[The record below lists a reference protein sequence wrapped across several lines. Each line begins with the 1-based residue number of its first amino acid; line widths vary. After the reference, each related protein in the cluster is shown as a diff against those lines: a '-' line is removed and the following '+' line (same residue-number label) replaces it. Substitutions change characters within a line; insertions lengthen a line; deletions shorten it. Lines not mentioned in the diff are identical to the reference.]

1 MKQPL
6 ALTLLSL
13 AAAMTVVAQQPAP
26 AAPAAPMAQ
35 ATPAPRPATSPKA
48 MASTQVAGKW
58 AEVKPGAGPRYQDG
72 KWITVD
78 YSAPIL
84 RGRADIFGKGAE
96 YGKAVSS
103 GDPLWRAGANQTT
116 RLKTEVSLLI
126 GGKTLAA
133 GEYSLFVDLKEGAW
147 TLVISSQPAL
157 TKWDANEKK
166 ATWGAT
172 NYDPKFDVV
181 RVPMKMAKG
190 HLSMDQLTYSFVN
203 MTQQGGSLALA
214 WDTQGASVDFKV
226 AP

>member
-1 MKQPL
+1 MKPNLVLPLL
-6 ALTLLSL
+6 AL
-13 AAAMTVVAQQPAP
+13 AAMTVAAQQPAP
-26 AAPAAPMAQ
+26 AATAAPAATPA
-35 ATPAPRPATSPKA
+35 PAPRPAASPKA
-48 MASTQVAGKW
+48 QAATQVAGKW
-58 AEVKPGAGPRYQDG
+58 AEPKPGAAPRYQDG

-103 GDPLWRAGANQTT
+103 GDPVWRAGANQTT
-116 RLKTEVSLLI
+116 RFKTEVPLVI
-126 GGKTLAA
+126 GGKNVAA
-133 GEYSLFVDLKEGAW
+133 GEYSLFVELKEGAW
-147 TLVISSQPAL
+147 TFILSSQPAL

-181 RVPMKMAKG
+181 RVPMKLAKG
-190 HLSMDQLTYSFVN
+190 HLSLDQLTFSFVN

-214 WDTQGASVDFKV
+214 WDTQNASVDFKV
-226 AP
+226 AQ